1 MGQRGWNEK
10 LLPYDLPQEDGTSGQ
25 ILVTDGNGNVDWQSV
40 AGATPSVKVNTSTVS
55 NPDFTDGDIEFDVS
69 GSTITAQLST
79 AEQTKV
85 DNGATAYGWGNHA
98 DANYL
103 TSVATD
109 ITASGNGTPASPL
122 SFNQPL
128 GLGVDGG
135 STAIATGEK
144 NAQRRCVKAGTI
156 TGWSLDVKTSATI
169 TVDVYKNGSKVSGT
183 GSPAIT
189 AGTTASSTDLSGWTD
204 VTFARGDLFT
214 INVTANDNATW
225 LGLTMEVQ

>member
-1 MGQRGWNEK
+1 MGTETTNYNLYK
-10 LLPYDLPQEDGTSGQ
+10 PTPEDEIEWGDEVNLNFDTIDSE
-25 ILVTDGNGNVDWQSV
+25 LKKKE
-40 AGATPSVKVNTSTVS
+40 AKVNTVKVDS
-55 NPDFTDGDIEFDVS
+55 PDFTDNNYIEFDVT

-103 TSVATD
+103 SSVSTD
-109 ITASGNGTPASPL
+109 ITASGNGTPTSPL

-135 STAIATGEK
+135 STAITTGEK

-189 AGTTASSTDLSGWTD
+189 AGKTASSTDLSGWTD
-204 VTFARGDLFT
+204 TTFARGDLFT

>member
-1 MGQRGWNEK
+1 M
-10 LLPYDLPQEDGTSGQ
+10 
-25 ILVTDGNGNVDWQSV
+25 SV
-40 AGATPSVKVNTSTVS
+40 GLFGKGLFAHDMS
-55 NPDFTDGDIEFDVS
+55 
-69 GSTITAQLST
+69 
-79 AEQTKV
+79 
-85 DNGATAYGWGNHA
+85 
-98 DANYL
+98 
-103 TSVATD
+103 SVATD
-109 ITASGNGTPASPL
+109 ITASGNGTASSPL

-156 TGWSLDVKTSATI
+156 KGWSLDVKTSATI

-204 VTFARGDLFT
+204 TTFARGDLFT